1 MRNSDVLVIGGG
13 IAGLFAACVAAEKG
27 KSVQLL
33 SYGAGTL
40 TIGGGIIDALGYDDD
55 NAPVATPL
63 VAIEKLNDAHPYSK
77 VGKDGVLKA
86 FEAFKKMT
94 EQQGYAYIG
103 SLDENQWLPTAVGTL
118 KPTCLTSKTMDA
130 SVLKQ
135 SKEICVVGFDT
146 LKDFSAKMVSKNLS
160 KIYGDKKS
168 IKSVIIKLNFEQG
181 RDVNAMDVARW
192 LDTEEGRSA
201 FVSQLKGNISAGMA
215 VIVPPVLGTAP
226 DYNVLNALESA
237 LDCKFIESAAMPP
250 SVTGYRLRALLLD
263 YAKKLGVKIIEKA
276 KVVKADGR
284 DGKCEYVVTEGIDRE
299 RKYYAK
305 DFILATGG
313 LYGGGMASEMG
324 KITELVFKLPIAA
337 PQVQTEWSNPKL
349 FSDKKQIFAQ
359 YGVLVND
366 NLTPVDDSGAV
377 LVSNLKV
384 VGRSLAG
391 YDFCYE
397 KSGNGV
403 AIATAYKAA
412 ISL

>member
-40 TIGGGIIDALGYDDD
+40 TIGGGIIDALGYDEA
-55 NAPVATPL
+55 NAPVAAPL
-63 VAIEKLNDAHPYSK
+63 TAMEKLNDMHPYSK
-77 VGKDGVLKA
+77 VGKAGICKA
-86 FEAFKKMT
+86 FEAFKKLT
-94 EQQGYAYIG
+94 EQQGYGYIG
-103 SLDENQWLPTAVGTL
+103 SLEKNQWIPTAVGTL
-118 KPTCLTSKTMDA
+118 KPTCLTSKTMDG

-135 SKEICVVGFDT
+135 AKEVCVVGFDT
-146 LKDFSAKMVSKNLS
+146 LKDFSAKMVCKNL
-160 KIYGDKKS
+160 KKVYDGRKN
-168 IKSVIIKLNFEQG
+168 IKSVVVKLNFEQG

-201 FVSQLKGNISAGMA
+201 FVSQLKGSITSGMV
-215 VIVPPVLGTAP
+215 VIVPPVLGTTP
-226 DYNVLNALESA
+226 DYTVLQALEKA
-237 LDCKFIESAAMPP
+237 LGCKLIEAAAMPP
-250 SVTGYRLRALLLD
+250 AVTGYRLRAMLLG

-276 KVVKADGR
+276 KVVRADGQN
-284 DGKCEYVVTEGIDRE
+284 GKCEYVVTEGMDRE

-305 DFILATGG
+305 EFILATGG
-313 LYGGGMASEMG
+313 FYGGGMTSEMG
-324 KITELVFKLPIAA
+324 KITEMVFKLPIAA
-337 PQVQTEWSNPKL
+337 PAVQTEWSNPKL
-349 FSDKKQIFAQ
+349 FSDQKQIFAQ
-359 YGVLVND
+359 YGILVND
-366 NLTPVDDSGAV
+366 DLAPIDANGNV
-377 LVSNLKV
+377 LVSNLKI

-391 YDFCYE
+391 YDFCFE